1 MKCQYCDKPATFH
14 ITELTQPG
22 GPQIL
27 HLCEHHARTVLQ
39 KDEPSPI
46 KTITGALAKQLQLG
60 QTKEELQKLD
70 KKECPSCGITFFE
83 FRNSGRLGCPMDYT
97 HFESDLTPLLINI
110 HDSLEHTGKRPSRAA
125 ANVDAQAELI
135 GLRKAME
142 AAVQSEDYEKAS
154 QIRDKINEIQG
165 DPKHPGY
172 VPPADD
178 GESGNDD
185 TGDDGPKSD
194 SQSSGG
200 DSPASEG
207 GGQ

>member
-39 KDEPSPI
+39 KEAPSPI

-135 GLRKAME
+135 SLRKAME
-142 AAVQSEDYEKAS
+142 AAVQNEDYETAS

-172 VPPADD
+172 VPPS
-178 GESGNDD
+178 ENDD
-185 TGDDGPKSD
+185 AD
-194 SQSSGG
+194 SEESASG
-200 DSPASEG
+200 EG
-207 GGQ
+207 GGL